1 MVDYV
6 TIVSFVCHDDITVDL
21 EFSDGT
27 HQLVDIGAFI
37 RSHPHPQYNKY
48 LKPSNFRKCR
58 LEYGNVCWVT
68 IWNSILKTCMRMR
81 FLPDD
86 LRYEK
91 QTRMVR

>member
-1 MVDYV
+1 MMVDYV

-58 LEYGNVCWVT
+58 LEYGNVCWG
-68 IWNSILKTCMRMR
+68 N
-81 FLPDD
+81 D
-86 LRYEK
+86 LEFHIEDLYENALS
-91 QTRMVR
+91 V